1 MKSQIF
7 NRILKKLKR
16 KIREFNEFI
25 SLEIHLDRQ
34 SEAIEKLVY
43 QETKEKCH
51 KQKLGIRLNENQYN
65 TSHSAI
71 IKARDRKRMFYI
83 VVILRK
89 ISNVFC
95 KREMQNARKELI

>member
-25 SLEIHLDRQ
+25 SLEINLDRQ
-34 SEAIEKLVY
+34 SEAIEKLVC

-51 KQKLGIRLNENQYN
+51 KQKLGIWLNENQYN

-83 VVILRK
+83 VILRK

-95 KREMQNARKELI
+95 KREMQNTRKELI

>member
-1 MKSQIF
+1 MEKQIF

-25 SLEIHLDRQ
+25 SLEIHLEGRP
-34 SEAIEKLVY
+34 ETTEELVY
-43 QETKEKCH
+43 MKTKEKCH

-83 VVILRK
+83 VILRK

-95 KREMQNARKELI
+95 KREMQNTRKELI